1 MRDRQ
6 GRGDRTWL
14 EAARMVLEKHR
25 NVPMSQKDILKG
37 IQKEKLKEIGYV
49 NSPLNVLGAMLYSNA
64 RNISGIFYKIPG
76 KLGFYKLKSFRNTS
90 RTERSNGTSSRSVGS
105 TSNSR
110 ARQEAVVVSAGPGV
124 PAVVGTQ
131 AGARHGHRASTRIA
145 VLRSTR
151 EDVASPASNGAGQS
165 RSVSVSQ
172 QHFRKALKQA
182 LWQHRQ
188 RRIVARKLVSCVISH
203 KSRQGEFTPEVQL
216 RLRQEQ
222 DKEKP
227 VQQWK
232 EHFFEDYYGQKS
244 GLSTIKSKCLV
255 DGSDGRE
262 SHVSCTPNGTPEKS
276 EGTSPIKV
284 RDPKAL
290 RHTLPL
296 WKALGF
302 LKEPPWLRQQ
312 EGKGPLVAFLEQ
324 LWLEQL
330 CQANGSLSPRSNSS
344 PGKINSV
351 TTPDSSLPL
360 VRHARSPVRISSR
373 LAVNGERRGLGGA
386 LQLVAA
392 SSNTSHNG
400 TAEADTGHFC
410 ATPDTST
417 PTMHASFPAA
427 SATSMPRPRASTLG
441 VDNGGRTGRS
451 RERRLRKQRL
461 ETWRCV
467 GEAGTDVNMDMPQA
481 TFETLEEGEV
491 ADGSR
496 SRRLKGSTQP
506 SASTAPVPVVVH
518 QAALVVLRLEHSYC
532 RLPS

>member
-1 MRDRQ
+1 MECAVDGKRLHNETIDVQSPDSLLVNIDLRSIVNKHTFAGLPGECRHRLALLLPPMDSQ
-6 GRGDRTWL
+6 VSATGISL
-14 EAARMVLEKHR
+14 SNMALNNEFFNFAAGEW
-25 NVPMSQKDILKG
+25 
-37 IQKEKLKEIGYV
+37 
-49 NSPLNVLGAMLYSNA
+49 
-64 RNISGIFYKIPG
+64 
-76 KLGFYKLKSFRNTS
+76 
-90 RTERSNGTSSRSVGS
+90 TERLG
-105 TSNSR
+105 
-110 ARQEAVVVSAGPGV
+110 E
-124 PAVVGTQ
+124 
-131 AGARHGHRASTRIA
+131 
-145 VLRSTR
+145 
-151 EDVASPASNGAGQS
+151 
-165 RSVSVSQ
+165 
-172 QHFRKALKQA
+172 
-182 LWQHRQ
+182 
-188 RRIVARKLVSCVISH
+188 
-203 KSRQGEFTPEVQL
+203 GEFTPEVQL

-255 DGSDGRE
+255 DGSDSRE
-262 SHVSCTPNGTPEKS
+262 SHASCTPNGTPEKS

-344 PGKINSV
+344 LGKMNSV
-351 TTPDSSLPL
+351 TTPDPSLPL

-400 TAEADTGHFC
+400 TAEADTGHLC
-410 ATPDTST
+410 ITPDTSMT
-417 PTMHASFPAA
+417 SMHASFPAA
-427 SATSMPRPRASTLG
+427 SVTSMPRPGASALG

-467 GEAGTDVNMDMPQA
+467 GDAGPDVNMDMPPA

-496 SRRLKGSTQP
+496 SRHLKGLTQP
-506 SASTAPVPVVVH
+506 PASTAPVPAAVH
-518 QAALVVLRLEHSYC
+518 QAALVMLRLEHSYC